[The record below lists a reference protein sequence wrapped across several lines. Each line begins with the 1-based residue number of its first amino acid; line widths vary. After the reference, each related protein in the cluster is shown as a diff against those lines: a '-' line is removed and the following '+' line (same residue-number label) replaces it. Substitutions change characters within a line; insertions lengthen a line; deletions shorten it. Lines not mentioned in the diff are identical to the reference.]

1 MLAMLISALVPALLS
16 AAEQAEE
23 THRELPMPPV
33 AYALVAL
40 AVAFVLLMVTVAFR
54 SVGKRH

>member
-16 AAEQAEE
+16 AAEQAQE
-23 THRELPMPPV
+23 THRELPMPPI
-33 AYALVAL
+33 AYGLIALG
-40 AVAFVLLMVTVAFR
+40 VAFVLLMITVAFR